1 MLTFNYWLHSWACMS
16 CLWSWGGRLL
26 SSITVWVCVH
36 ACVYTLHMHSF
47 ILHLMMKIISNVCYI
62 DSLCTR
68 VWACNYGEV
77 LWMCI
82 SSTLC
87 NVKTHPEMLL
97 TACKLKHSCI
107 KFYPSTSV
115 WEISEIVFSNC
126 TKHKGIALIGF
137 LWFVCVQWFLYYSVL
152 YIPV

>member
-1 MLTFNYWLHSWACMS
+1 MGLHELS
-16 CLWSWGGRLL
+16 LVVGGRLL

-68 VWACNYGEV
+68 VWACNYREV

-126 TKHKGIALIGF
+126 TKHKGTALIGF